1 MKKILTLSL
10 FIISS
15 YFFSQESVCDC
26 VEVGIQTI
34 QSIERGASEETLQKR
49 FEKQNQK
56 CEKLSQNMGA
66 DFEKNMASCDN
77 FPKLIQLMAGGQK
90 NVKKNSDVCTCVD
103 ISIQILEE
111 ISKGGNEENINKLYQ
126 EEVEFCDE
134 LNNKLGEE
142 QFGLQMMN
150 CENFKILME
159 FLMTE

>member
-10 FIISS
+10 FLISS
-15 YFFSQESVCDC
+15 YFFSQENACDC

-34 QSIERGASEETLQKR
+34 QSIERGASEEALQKR

-56 CEKLSQNMGA
+56 CDKLSQKLGA
-66 DFEKNMASCDN
+66 DFEKKMASCDN

-90 NVKKNSDVCTCVD
+90 NVKRNSDVCTCVD
-103 ISIQILEE
+103 VSIQILEE
-111 ISKGGNEENINKLYQ
+111 INKGGDEENINKLYQ
-126 EEVEFCDE
+126 EEIKFCDE

-159 FLMTE
+159 FLMSE